1 MPRSRKRNGPVR
13 RRTRRTGGGCATP
26 SPAWRACRPDRIG
39 EAGATDFSVVNAA
52 LQSYGVD
59 VPGVPVT
66 VTSFALD
73 VTIEPEK
80 LTAPGPGVSCV
91 AAPFSNVGCVPSNT
105 TLFCAMPSGKCRPF
119 AS

>member
-1 MPRSRKRNGPVR
+1 M
-13 RRTRRTGGGCATP
+13 
-26 SPAWRACRPDRIG
+26 
-39 EAGATDFSVVNAA
+39 NAA

-105 TLFCAMPSGKCRPF
+105 TLFCTMPSGKCRPF